1 MGLHMPLRRKSPLQR
16 IIQTLGDSLD
26 MASDAKL
33 SVPDVSSDKARRAG
47 LIAAVSAIGLTA
59 GSAGI
64 SSLRRRSEGA
74 RGHS

>member
-1 MGLHMPLRRKSPLQR
+1 MHLRRKSPLQR
-16 IIQTLGDSLD
+16 IMQTLGDSLD
-26 MASDAKL
+26 VASAARP
-33 SVPDVSSDKARRAG
+33 SVPDVSSGKARRAG

-64 SSLRRRSEGA
+64 SSLRRRTEGA